1 MRKLAILGA
10 ALALCVVTAPPLVTR
25 ANAAPANS
33 PYCNMPFKKWST
45 NWQEYY
51 HCFGTPQPQLTPTI
65 HRESGPAK
73 NPMCNVGFQ
82 KWNMGWQQYYH
93 CYGS

>member
-1 MRKLAILGA
+1 MRKLAVAGA
-10 ALALCVVTAPPLVTR
+10 AQAFCAVTASPLVTQ
-25 ANAAPANS
+25 AQAAPAKS

-51 HCFGTPQPQLTPTI
+51 HCFGTPEPQLTRTI
-65 HRESGPAK
+65 HREGGPAK
-73 NPMCNVGFQ
+73 NAMCNVGFQ

>member
-1 MRKLAILGA
+1 MRKLAIVGTA
-10 ALALCVVTAPPLVTR
+10 WAFCVVTASPLVTQ
-25 ANAAPANS
+25 AQAAPANS

-51 HCFGTPQPQLTPTI
+51 HCFGTPEPQLTRTI
-65 HRESGPAK
+65 HREGGPAK
-73 NPMCNVGFQ
+73 NAMCKVGFQ

-93 CYGS
+93 CFGS

>member
-10 ALALCVVTAPPLVTR
+10 ALALCVVAAPPLVTR
-25 ANAAPANS
+25 AHAAPAKS

-45 NWQEYY
+45 NWQEHY
-51 HCFGTPQPQLTPTI
+51 HCFGTPQPQPTPTI
-65 HRESGPAK
+65 HRETGPAK